1 MISKDLCV
9 YGTKI
14 DLPIV
19 YILILVP
26 NLVVNRDQ
34 YVKMTANVFRIV
46 NLVQLHMMCACRE
59 CYFGTNCQLTTKGFG
74 HSLDTIM
81 GYQIRQHESIA
92 RQTRAVKVSIAMY
105 GISSRSL
112 VLSFRLFYF
121 LSTIIIDSNYFHLTF
136 GNLQKGIESC
146 FEINEKNCVR
156 RRLHL

>member
-92 RQTRAVKVSIAMY
+92 RQTRAQRYRIYPSAPTQLGEI
-105 GISSRSL
+105 
-112 VLSFRLFYF
+112 FLFLGMF
-121 LSTIIIDSNYFHLTF
+121 WGKGLGEKIVVG
-136 GNLQKGIESC
+136 GN
-146 FEINEKNCVR
+146 F
-156 RRLHL
+156 